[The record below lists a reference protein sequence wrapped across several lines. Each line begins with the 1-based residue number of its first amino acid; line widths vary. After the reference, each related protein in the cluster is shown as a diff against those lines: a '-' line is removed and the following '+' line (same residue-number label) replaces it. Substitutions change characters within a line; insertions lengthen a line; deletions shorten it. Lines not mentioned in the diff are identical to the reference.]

1 MPSLAP
7 APKQDSAPP
16 VASVVESLLV
26 FSDVHLGSDL
36 NEQDT
41 GHVVRRSHRIDRDL
55 VDLLRYYLK
64 EKPAGDRWRI
74 VIAGDFIDFIGMA
87 VGPGDEALA
96 TELTRE
102 EEEHGLGNSSD
113 HARIK
118 LRRVADRHA
127 DVFEALAAFVAEGH
141 VLTVVHGNHDVEFH
155 WDEVKSDFREVLL
168 GHATKRMAQSG
179 TITDPSFLDRIEF
192 NPWFFYW
199 NGVAYIEH
207 GHQYDPFCVTEHF
220 MAPLS
225 PLDPRRVARGFC
237 DVLLRHVVRPTRGM
251 PEHGHETTG
260 LGYYLSFGARLGF
273 GGMARLAVRFARAV
287 LELFR
292 LRKEHLSDATDT
304 LRKEHER
311 RVALLAEATRIGVDR
326 VRALTAMQA
335 MPITRSIRGILAS
348 VLLDRLAVALAA
360 SMLLVAFAILGAF
373 HGHFLYGSLGVLG
386 AWFLAHKHLSS
397 LRHVD
402 PAEEMAIRATN
413 LARLLPAA
421 FVVMGHTHTPARV
434 PVNDGASTYINLG
447 SWAEDEPEPETTNA
461 YRAARTHLVIRM
473 EDGKPVAKLMAWD
486 SETGPKGFLG

>member
-1 MPSLAP
+1 MSPIAPSER
-7 APKQDSAPP
+7 DSARPGVP
-16 VASVVESLLV
+16 SESLLV

-36 NEQDT
+36 NDQDT
-41 GHVVRRSHRIDRDL
+41 GHVVRRSHRIDHDL
-55 VDLLRYYLK
+55 VELLRHYLK
-64 EKPAGDRWRI
+64 TTPAGDRWRI

-87 VGPGDEALA
+87 VGAGDETLS
-96 TELTRE
+96 TELTSE
-102 EEEHGLGNSSD
+102 EQEHGLGNSSD

-141 VLTVVHGNHDVEFH
+141 ALTVVHGNHDVEFH
-155 WDEVKSDFREVLL
+155 WDDVKKDFRKILL
-168 GHATKRMAQSG
+168 AHAEARGKPIDTA
-179 TITDPSFLDRIEF
+179 SFLERIEF

-225 PLDPRRVARGFC
+225 PFDPRRVARGFC

-260 LGYYLSFGARLGF
+260 LGFYLTFAARLGF
-273 GGMARLAVRFARAV
+273 GGMAKLAIRFARAV

-292 LRKEHLSDATDT
+292 LRREHLSEATT
-304 LRKEHER
+304 ALRKEHER
-311 RVALLAEATRIGVDR
+311 RMALLAEATRIGMDR

-335 MPITRSIRGILAS
+335 MPITGSIRGILAS

-360 SMLLVAFAILGAF
+360 SILLVAFAILGAF
-373 HGHFLYGSLGVLG
+373 HGHFLYGGLGVLAG
-386 AWFLAHKHLSS
+386 WFLAHKHLSS
-397 LRHVD
+397 KRHVD
-402 PAEEMAIRATN
+402 PADEMAIRATN

-434 PVNDGASTYINLG
+434 PVNNGASTYINLG

-473 EDGKPVAKLMAWD
+473 V
-486 SETGPKGFLG
+486 

>member
-1 MPSLAP
+1 M
-7 APKQDSAPP
+7 
-16 VASVVESLLV
+16 

-36 NEQDT
+36 NDQDT

-55 VDLLRYYLK
+55 VELLRHYLK
-64 EKPAGDRWRI
+64 DTPAGDRWRI

-87 VGPGDEALA
+87 VSAGDEPLA
-96 TELTRE
+96 TELTSE

-118 LRRVADRHA
+118 LRRVAERHA

-141 VLTVVHGNHDVEFH
+141 ALTVVHGNHDVEFH
-155 WDEVKSDFREVLL
+155 WDDVKKDFRKILL
-168 GHATKRMAQSG
+168 AHAEARG
-179 TITDPSFLDRIEF
+179 TPIDATSFLERIEF

-225 PLDPRRVARGFC
+225 PFDPRRVARGFC

-260 LGYYLSFGARLGF
+260 LGFYLTFGARQGF
-273 GGMARLAVRFARAV
+273 GGMAKLGMRFARAV

-292 LRKEHLSDATDT
+292 LRKEHLSEAAAN

-311 RVALLAEATRIGVDR
+311 RMGLLGEATRIGVDR

-335 MPITRSIRGILAS
+335 MPITGSIRGILAS

-360 SMLLVAFAILGAF
+360 SILLVVFAVLGAF
-373 HGHFLYGSLGVLG
+373 HGHFLYAGLGVLG
-386 AWFLAHKHLSS
+386 GWFVAHKHLSS
-397 LRHVD
+397 KRHVD
-402 PAEEMAIRATN
+402 PADEMAIRATN

-447 SWAEDEPEPETTNA
+447 SWAEDEPDAETTNA